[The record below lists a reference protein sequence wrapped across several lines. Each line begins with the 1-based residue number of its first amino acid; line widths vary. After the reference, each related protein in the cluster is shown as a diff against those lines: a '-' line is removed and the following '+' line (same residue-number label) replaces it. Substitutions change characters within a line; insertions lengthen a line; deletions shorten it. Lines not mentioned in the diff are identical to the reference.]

1 MDIQN
6 ISIQQ
11 IVFYFFSTLSIASAA
26 MVVIS
31 KNSVRAVLFL
41 IFTFFCMAGLWMLL
55 QSEFL
60 AIVLVLVY
68 VGAVMVLFLFV
79 VMMLDVE
86 APQLQGPF
94 VFYWPLGL
102 VVAGFMMGL
111 MIMAVGKHHFGLD
124 IIPMPAALPSD
135 YSSIKVLGR
144 MLYSDF
150 LLPFEIAGV
159 LLLVAMIAAIG
170 LTFRGARGTKSQK
183 PGKQVLAT
191 KADRLRIVSMP
202 SETGDQA

>member
-1 MDIQN
+1 MDIQQL
-6 ISIQQ
+6 SIQQ
-11 IVFYFFSTLSIASAA
+11 IVFYFFSTLAIVSSA

-41 IFTFFCMAGLWMLL
+41 IFSFFCMAGLWLLL

-79 VMMLDVE
+79 VMMLDLE
-86 APQLQGPF
+86 ARDLQAPF

-102 VVAGFMMGL
+102 IVAGL
-111 MIMAVGKHHFGLD
+111 MFTLMVMAIGKHHFGLE
-124 IIPMPAALPSD
+124 IIPAPPALPTD

-144 MLYSDF
+144 LLYSDF

-170 LTFRGARGTKSQK
+170 LTFRGTRGTKSQK
-183 PGKQVLAT
+183 PGLQAQVT
-191 KADRLRIVSMP
+191 KASRLQIISMP
-202 SETGDQA
+202 SETGDKA

>member
-1 MDIQN
+1 MNLQEIN
-6 ISIQQ
+6 LQQ
-11 IVFYFFSTLSIASAA
+11 IIFYVFSTFAILSAS

-79 VMMLDVE
+79 VMMLDLE

-102 VVAGFMMGL
+102 IVAGAMLIL
-111 MIMAVGKHHFGLD
+111 MVMAVGRQHFGLD
-124 IIPMPAALPSD
+124 IIAAPPALPSD
-135 YSSIKVLGR
+135 YSHVKVLGR
-144 MLYSDF
+144 LLYSNF

-170 LTFRGARGTKSQK
+170 LTFRGPKGAKSQNVS
-183 PGKQVLAT
+183 KQTQVT
-191 KADRLRIVSMP
+191 KQDRLRIISMP
-202 SETGDQA
+202 SETGDKA

>member
-1 MDIQN
+1 MKIPFTIEQL
-6 ISIQQ
+6 
-11 IVFYFFSTLSIASAA
+11 VFYFFSTLAILSAS

-41 IFTFFCMAGLWMLL
+41 IFSFFCMAGLWMLA

-102 VVAGFMMGL
+102 IVAGLMLAMMV
-111 MIMAVGKHHFGLD
+111 IAVGTHHFGLEHV
-124 IIPMPAALPSD
+124 PAPPALPEN
-135 YSSIKVLGR
+135 YSSVKTLGEL
-144 MLYSDF
+144 LYSNY

-159 LLLVAMIAAIG
+159 ILLVAMVAAIG
-170 LTFRGARGTKSQK
+170 LTFRGPRGTKTQK
-183 PGKQVLAT
+183 VAKQIAVT
-191 KADRLRIVSMP
+191 KQDRLKIISMP
-202 SETGDQA
+202 TETGDKA